1 MIMNH
6 FTILMTFCYV
16 NNIKL
21 IIILVIKF
29 DFICFRHQFLK
40 FLCFA
45 SIIQL
50 QIQEYSPIRIFLNLN
65 TSSICLFKILLM
77 IYVLRYFYMKTVL
90 SHLSPL
96 YSNLIGLEPVP
107 GSPSLVILSA
117 AERRGTPVLLSAT
130 VSDNF
135 GNSPQ
140 VAAPRRPREID
151 QSTQRSQKL
160 TNTRAQ
166 LHQAEVRGD

>member
-1 MIMNH
+1 
-6 FTILMTFCYV
+6 
-16 NNIKL
+16 
-21 IIILVIKF
+21 
-29 DFICFRHQFLK
+29 
-40 FLCFA
+40 
-45 SIIQL
+45 
-50 QIQEYSPIRIFLNLN
+50 
-65 TSSICLFKILLM
+65 
-77 IYVLRYFYMKTVL
+77 MKTVL